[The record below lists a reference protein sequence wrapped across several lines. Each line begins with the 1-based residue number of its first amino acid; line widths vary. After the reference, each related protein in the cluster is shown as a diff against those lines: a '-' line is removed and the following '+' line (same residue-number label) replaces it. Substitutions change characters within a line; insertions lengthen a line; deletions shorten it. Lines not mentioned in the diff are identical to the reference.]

1 MSTPVMLQALEVFV
15 RLVQRFV
22 WAICV
27 IALSAS
33 AVFASTEFDRQ
44 CQRLLPL
51 ADEFAKKCLK
61 EAVPF
66 SRMFYPAGG
75 TRGEREA
82 FRILFSDA
90 YADSHFFMGCTI
102 DANDELDFVGI
113 YYKTSTEPLPQFT
126 SEQIGFVDFQD
137 NAGIR
142 VNGRKQI
149 LIAVR
154 QFDTDI
160 IPERYGVR
168 ARNCEPGD
176 MEGKSPSADGA
187 TFIRN
192 PKKPEEWA
200 YTFRAALDPQIAPYR
215 VFFNSGEAP
224 IIWKDLGA
232 NFIDASGTLI
242 VLDEWY
248 RSACTKWNDI
258 YAVEGII
265 QETCNLKQY

>member
-1 MSTPVMLQALEVFV
+1 MITRKL
-15 RLVQRFV
+15 
-22 WAICV
+22 
-27 IALSAS
+27 LSGLLLLGLLFAS
-33 AVFASTEFDRQ
+33 ATAHASTEFDRQ

-66 SRMFYPAGG
+66 SRMFYPSGG

-102 DANDELDFVGI
+102 DANNELDFVGI
-113 YYKTSTEPLPQFT
+113 YYKTSTEPLPKFT

-160 IPERYGVR
+160 IPERYGVGV
-168 ARNCEPGD
+168 RNCEPGD
-176 MEGKSPSADGA
+176 MEGYPPSADSSVLV
-187 TFIRN
+187 RN
-192 PKKPEEWA
+192 PENPDVWSYIYRPGMKPD
-200 YTFRAALDPQIAPYR
+200 TAPYR
-215 VFFNSGEAP
+215 VFFNAGKAP

-232 NFIDASGTLI
+232 TFIGASGALI
-242 VLDEWY
+242 IIDEWY
-248 RSACTKWNDI
+248 RSACTKWQDI
-258 YAVEGII
+258 YAAEGII
-265 QETCNLKQY
+265 QETCNLQKY